1 MLIILSFF
9 HLLNGEII
17 RVSKLKKKQPVFDV
31 KRNIFFSNKLEVEK
45 VYQKLQHEPG
55 VQVKKEEVKKTLE
68 IEIQNSVFFEGYVF
82 KRNQIY
88 ALLSVNGEFYIIKQ
102 GDVVLKKI
110 KIININK
117 KMLLI
122 EVESIEFK
130 ILLKGA
136 KND

>member
-1 MLIILSFF
+1 MIIILSFF
-9 HLLNGEII
+9 NFLNGEII
-17 RVSKLKKKQPVFDV
+17 KTSKLKKNGFVFRV
-31 KRNIFFSNKLEVEK
+31 KRNIFFPDKLKVEN
-45 VYQKLQHEPG
+45 VYQKLQHKSK
-55 VQVKKEEVKKTLE
+55 VQAKKEEIKKNLE
-68 IEIQNSVFFEGYVF
+68 IEIQNSVFFEGYAF
-82 KRNQIY
+82 KKNQIY
-88 ALLSVNGEFYIIKQ
+88 ALMSVNGEFYVIKN
-102 GDVVLKKI
+102 GDVVLEKI